1 MGDKGTSQVAADV
14 KKIRGI
20 YVLLISVK
28 RDILIGVG
36 ALGKIKFAQ
45 GTYAYVGSA
54 QNGIKKRVTRHLKKG
69 KRKFWHIDHLLEQED
84 NSVEEIFYQKAPK
97 KKECRMAEALS
108 KLGEPIK
115 GFGCSDCSCISHL
128 FRIEELP
135 RGVSWDRDMG
145 RLEKLQV
152 TVGTPG

>member
-1 MGDKGTSQVAADV
+1 MGDKGANQVGAGA
-14 KKIRGI
+14 KKIKGI
-20 YVLLISVK
+20 YILFISIK

-36 ALGKIKFAQ
+36 ALGKIKFTQ

-54 QNGIKKRVTRHLKKG
+54 QNGIKKRVTRHLRKEKK
-69 KRKFWHIDHLLEQED
+69 KFWHIDYLLEQKD

-97 KKECRMAEALS
+97 KKECRIAEALS

-115 GFGCSDCSCISHL
+115 GFGCSDCSCVSHL

-152 TVGTPG
+152 TIGTSG